1 LTVFASDS
9 DVTAVLTSCGRFDLL
24 RRTLDSFFRHNTYP
38 LRDFFLIEDSA
49 KAGVENCIPESVRGL
64 VRVRVNRRSVG
75 QVAAVDKVYA
85 EVTTPYIFHL
95 EDDWLFYRPGFIED
109 SRKIL
114 QAEPHALLV
123 QLRSYHHD
131 LAYYGVRPLRLGA
144 RRVVDGV
151 AFYRL
156 ESGQAHSQC
165 FSFNPG
171 LRRRGDYPAGG
182 YTALAG
188 GGTGADA
195 EVAASGHYAA
205 RGYFQVAL
213 ENDAVQHTG
222 FGRHV
227 RHRPTRWKKHRDHVL
242 RLFAAVAMFALG
254 WWMGAGR

>member
-1 LTVFASDS
+1 MTVFAKDS

-24 RRTLDSFFRHNTYP
+24 RQTLDSFFRYNTYP
-38 LRDFFLIEDSA
+38 LRNFFLIEDSA
-49 KAGVENCIPESVRGL
+49 KAGVENHIPESVRAA
-64 VRVRVNRRSVG
+64 VKVRVNRPPVG
-75 QVAAVDKVYA
+75 QIAAVDKVYA
-85 EVTTPYIFHL
+85 EVTTPYVFHL

-114 QAEPHALLV
+114 QAEPRALLV

-156 ESGQAHSQC
+156 ESGHAHSQC

-171 LRRRGDYPAGG
+171 LRRRGDYPDGG

-188 GGTGADA
+188 GGTGTEA
-195 EVAASGHYAA
+195 EVAASEYYAA
-205 RGYFQVAL
+205 QGCFQVAL
-213 ENDAVQHTG
+213 ENDAVKHTG

-227 RHRPTRWKKHRDHVL
+227 AHRPTRWKKHRDHVL
-242 RLFAAVAMFALG
+242 RLFAAMAMFALG
-254 WWMGAGR
+254 WWTGAGR